1 MTKQRLFQILYIL
14 LDKKKLTIREL
25 AEHFEVSTRT
35 IQRDIE
41 DLSAAG
47 IPLYTTRGNGGG
59 VSLMESFILNK
70 ALLSAEEQTQILV
83 ALENLAVTDPEKTDL
98 LPKLRALFQSP
109 STDWIEVDLSRWGTK
124 KNDKSTFQTLK
135 SAILEKCIVT
145 FAYTSAYGGKSTR
158 RVHPAKL
165 IFKTATWY
173 LQAFCTT
180 RNAFR
185 TFKLDRMSH
194 VTALAEHFTLTQNP
208 PPLDEPM
215 PNTQYLSLSLRLP
228 PHAIARAYEEFEDSE
243 IHPQPDGNLLIHAN
257 MPEDFW
263 LYGYLLS
270 FGPDAEI
277 LSPPH
282 VRQNL
287 ASLAEKICV
296 KNAAPISNTTEDVA
310 FPPVYSSHAAV
321 ASTSNTEKT
330 MEAYC
335 QSCGM
340 PMAGQESLFGTNAD
354 GSKSTEYCSYCYD
367 KGKFLATCTMDEM
380 IEFCIPPMVENNA
393 NMTAEQARS
402 MMKQFF
408 PTLKRWKA

>member
-14 LDKKKLTIREL
+14 LDKKKITIREL
-25 AEHFEVSTRT
+25 ADTFEVSTRT

-59 VSLMESFILNK
+59 VSLMDHFVLNK
-70 ALLSAEEQTQILV
+70 ALLSAEEQSQILV

-124 KNDKSTFQTLK
+124 KNDKTTFQTLK
-135 SAILEKCIVT
+135 SAILEKHAVT
-145 FAYTSAYGGKSTR
+145 FAYTSAYGSKSTR
-158 RVHPAKL
+158 HVYPAKL

-194 VTALAEHFTLTQNP
+194 VATLAELFTLTQTP

-215 PNTQYLSLSLRLP
+215 PHTQYLSLTLRLP

-243 IHPQPDGNLLIHAN
+243 IHPQPDGNLLIYAN

-287 ASLAEKICV
+287 ASLAEKILA
-296 KNAAPISNTTEDVA
+296 KNIALISNTTEDVT
-310 FPPVYSSHAAV
+310 FPPVYPSHADD
-321 ASTSNTEKT
+321 S
-330 MEAYC
+330 
-335 QSCGM
+335 
-340 PMAGQESLFGTNAD
+340 
-354 GSKSTEYCSYCYD
+354 
-367 KGKFLATCTMDEM
+367 
-380 IEFCIPPMVENNA
+380 A
-393 NMTAEQARS
+393 NLNPE
-402 MMKQFF
+402 
-408 PTLKRWKA
+408 